1 MTILGID
8 FGGKHIGL
16 AKGDDQNKIAL
27 PFLSLENNGLNKLIV
42 EIKSLVEKEEIG
54 EVVVG
59 LPLNMSGQKTD
70 QTKKTEYFAE
80 KLKKEVNIK
89 IILVDE
95 RLTSIGVKKLG
106 SDVDEHQLAAREILQ
121 GYLDKK

>member
-1 MTILGID
+1 MNILGID

-27 PFLSLENNGLNKLIV
+27 PFLSLENNGISNLVN
-42 EIKSLVEKEEIG
+42 EIKGIVEKEEIS

-59 LPLNMSGQKTD
+59 LPLNMSGQKTS
-70 QTKKTEYFAE
+70 QTKKTEYFVE
-80 KLKKEVNIK
+80 RLKKE
-89 IILVDE
+89 IIAKVILEDE
-95 RLTSIGVKKLG
+95 RLTSIGAKKSG

-121 GYLDKK
+121 GYLDKR

>member
-1 MTILGID
+1 MNILAID
-8 FGGKHIGL
+8 FGSKHIGL

-27 PFLSLENNGLNKLIV
+27 PFLSLENNGLNKLINDLK
-42 EIKSLVEKEEIG
+42 EIVKNENIEEI
-54 EVVVG
+54 VVG

-80 KLKKEVNIK
+80 RLGKEINIK
-89 IILVDE
+89 IILEDE
-95 RLTSIGVKKLG
+95 RLTSFGAKKLG

-121 GYLDKK
+121 GYLDKN

>member
-1 MTILGID
+1 MKILGID

-27 PFLSLENNGLNKLIV
+27 PFLSLENNGLNKLIN
-42 EIKSLVEKEEIG
+42 EIKEIVKNENIEEII
-54 EVVVG
+54 VG

-80 KLKKEVNIK
+80 KLGKEINVK
-89 IILVDE
+89 IIFEDE
-95 RLTSIGVKKLG
+95 RLTSIGAKKLG

-121 GYLDKK
+121 GYLDKR